1 MKHYQ
6 IEQSDESQW
15 KPMRAGKITMSR
27 LKDIMANYGKAFGDP
42 AKSYAIKLATEQIT
56 GKHIEE
62 TKFASMEKGHP
73 EEIEARALY
82 EKTFFVDVDID
93 NFYCSEKI
101 GYSPDGGINFSE
113 RLKRHEG
120 VIEIKARNY
129 AAHYKNVERQSYEP
143 ASKWQC
149 LGALRY
155 GKFDWLDFISYCPD
169 FPVDGQ
175 LYVYRMLPADFS
187 EEFKMIDQRVSQFL
201 ELIETT
207 KQTILGARY
216 L

>member
-1 MKHYQ
+1 
-6 IEQSDESQW
+6 
-15 KPMRAGKITMSR
+15 MRAGKITMSR
-27 LKDIMANYGKAFGDP
+27 LKDVMANYGKAFGDP
-42 AKSYAIKLATEQIT
+42 AKSYAIKLAAEQIT
-56 GKHIEE
+56 GNYIEEKSFSSMDKGHIEE
-62 TKFASMEKGHP
+62 P
-73 EEIEARALY
+73 IARALY
-82 EKTFFVDVDID
+82 ESSYFASVEVD

-175 LYVYRMLPADFS
+175 IYVYRMLPADFA

-201 ELIETT
+201 ELIETS
-207 KQTILGARY
+207 KNIILNSRY